1 MNAASHDTA
10 QALTAARHAQQRG
23 RPDLA
28 EQRYVDVLRAEPDN
42 VEALGFVG
50 TRAALRGEHSAALEL
65 LQRASG
71 FRPDDPSV
79 QEGIGIA
86 LVRAGRADAALSTLT
101 SVLSREPQRHI
112 ARLFLGQALG
122 ALGQVRAAAVAYHRA
137 VSQAQK
143 RGLWVSATSTA
154 PLLLADVTH
163 AVECTR
169 RARRQLIDDALAP
182 VRQRHGASA
191 LVRLER
197 CVAMY
202 LGALATPVTDP
213 RQKPKALF
221 FPDLPTSPYLARELF
236 PWADALEQATAAI
249 REELQALLTDR
260 ARPFEPFLGAAS
272 GAPLDGYLQND
283 RAEPPVWDACFFYR
297 HGVRSDNNH
306 RLCPVTSALLDASP
320 LAHIRD
326 HAPEVCF
333 SMLTPGTHILP
344 HHGDTNSRVVL
355 HLPLL
360 VPRDCALNVGGE
372 IHTWR
377 EGEIVAFDDT
387 FEHEAWNRG
396 DRTRVVLIIDAWN
409 PHLNPAE
416 RDALTAMVPIL
427 GDFDRECSAPL

>member
-1 MNAASHDTA
+1 MNAASNDEAH
-10 QALTAARHAQQRG
+10 ALAAARQAQQSG

-28 EQRYVDVLRAEPDN
+28 EERYREVLHTAPEN
-42 VEALGFVG
+42 AEALCFVG
-50 TRAALRGEHSAALEL
+50 TRAALRSECAVAFALL
-65 LQRASG
+65 ARASTL
-71 FRPDDPSV
+71 RPNDPSI

-86 LVRAGRADAALSTLT
+86 LVRAGRADEALRALT
-101 SVLSREPQRHI
+101 FALSREPQRHI
-112 ARLFLGQALG
+112 GRLFLGQALG
-122 ALGQVRAAAVAYHRA
+122 ALGQTRAAAVSYHRA
-137 VSQAQK
+137 ISQAQK
-143 RGLWVSATSTA
+143 RGLWVSAASTA

-169 RARRQLIDDALAP
+169 LARRQIIDDALAP

-191 LVRLER
+191 LTRVER

-202 LGALATPVTDP
+202 LGELAAAAADA

-221 FPDLPTSPYLARELF
+221 FPDLPTSPYLERNLF
-236 PWADALEQATAAI
+236 PWADALEQSAAEI
-249 REELQALLTDR
+249 TEELRALLADR
-260 ARPFEPFLGAAS
+260 ERAFAPFLGNLSEAS
-272 GAPLDGYLQND
+272 LDGYLRND
-283 RAEPPVWDACFFYR
+283 RAERPVWDAFFFYR
-297 HGVRSDNNH
+297 HGVRENDNH
-306 RLCPVTSALLDASP
+306 RRCPTTSVLLDAAP

-372 IHTWR
+372 THVWR

-396 DRTRVVLIIDAWN
+396 DRTRVVLIVDAWN
-409 PHLNPAE
+409 PYLSPAE
-416 RDALTAMVPIL
+416 CEALTAMVPVL
-427 GDFDRECSAPL
+427 GDFDRECSGPL